1 MRRMVVPDGADL
13 RGLVQRTCQ
22 ALEALVASMDALDSV
37 LLRLRRLGPPGD
49 NPTELLAGTRETV
62 SRVIALLRREGPPLL
77 LRAQALRLRL
87 RLSGYGSGRHAVS
100 AMRMLHSDLDA
111 LAAFRLEDAPH
122 WGFILRRIR
131 SNATVVLTEFDGQR
145 QSMTPELPL
154 APPPMAP
161 PSPAVLAR

>member
-1 MRRMVVPDGADL
+1 MVTLDGADL

-37 LLRLRRLGPPGD
+37 LLRLGRLGPPGD

-62 SRVIALLRREGPPLL
+62 SRVIALLRREVPPLLL